1 MSFDAY
7 LNNRTIK
14 SCFWSLWNRYLQLLL
29 FKTLKQSITPVNK
42 KIWINLVLKK
52 QLQTWNGGKP
62 KCRPFLHIFFTIEIY
77 YKTSCSNMVDQ
88 EITQQNLQ
96 QTSENSMDIEKA
108 NTSLSR
114 ETGDNQESQSCIS
127 LLLILQMNLV
137 LSKW

>member
-1 MSFDAY
+1 MKWRETEVS
-7 LNNRTIK
+7 
-14 SCFWSLWNRYLQLLL
+14 S
-29 FKTLKQSITPVNK
+29 
-42 KIWINLVLKK
+42 
-52 QLQTWNGGKP
+52 
-62 KCRPFLHIFFTIEIY
+62 FLHIFFAIEIY

-127 LLLILQMNLV
+127 LLLILQMNLM

>member
-1 MSFDAY
+1 
-7 LNNRTIK
+7 
-14 SCFWSLWNRYLQLLL
+14 
-29 FKTLKQSITPVNK
+29 
-42 KIWINLVLKK
+42 
-52 QLQTWNGGKP
+52 
-62 KCRPFLHIFFTIEIY
+62 
-77 YKTSCSNMVDQ
+77 MVDQ

-127 LLLILQMNLV
+127 LLLILQMNLM